1 MADSTLFEI
10 NKHKNNISNLS
21 NKFLNTFNIQEEIFL
36 NNEIKKETEILVSL
50 LNIKNNI
57 LNSNQQPTQNINNH
71 FFMPMFNQNN
81 INNIN
86 NNNNNM
92 NNNQLPQMPKHQIQ
106 NPMQQQMMMQQM
118 QQQMMMQQMQ
128 QQMMQQLAQQGNMK
142 NEIND
147 YIQNNIN
154 IQPQIQNEQISNIII
169 KKEEEIP
176 KQIKIN
182 DYLIKSKETSIYLN
196 EMNIIFKPIG
206 DNGQPLEPVVVKCR
220 PNDLVAYIIE
230 QYRKKSGDKSRYK
243 KFIFDDFNLFPGMTI
258 ANSGLYNNAEIYVY
272 KNSE

>member
-1 MADSTLFEI
+1 MADSTFFEI

-21 NKFLNTFNIQEEIFL
+21 NKFLNTFTIQEEIFL

-57 LNSNQQPTQNINNH
+57 LNQNQQPNQNINNH

-86 NNNNNM
+86 NNNNM
-92 NNNQLPQMPKHQIQ
+92 NNNQFPQMPKQQIQ
-106 NPMQQQMMMQQM
+106 NQIQQQMMMQQM
-118 QQQMMMQQMQ
+118 QQQMMMQQIQ
-128 QQMMQQLAQQGNMK
+128 QQMKQQLAQQVNMK
-142 NEIND
+142 NEFND
-147 YIQNNIN
+147 FIKNKIN
-154 IQPQIQNEQISNIII
+154 IQLQIQNEQKSNIII
-169 KKEEEIP
+169 NKEEVIP
-176 KQIKIN
+176 KQLNNN
-182 DYLIKSKETSIYLN
+182 DNLMKSQETNVYLN
-196 EMNIIFKPIG
+196 EITIIFKPIG

-272 KNSE
+272 KNNE